1 MWDSMDVWIGRS
13 TAARRSRNGH
23 DYDAVGSVRF
33 VPVVGSKMM
42 KLVDDVLEGDIC
54 ESRRG
59 KGARREALRGI
70 HQGE

>member
-1 MWDSMDVWIGRS
+1 MGTTRGGCVRGSADSFEQG
-13 TAARRSRNGH
+13 GH
-23 DYDAVGSVRF
+23 TYDAVGSIRF
-33 VPVVGSKMM
+33 VPVVGSKMVE
-42 KLVDDVLEGDIC
+42 LVDDVLEGDIC